1 MLSRG
6 AAMPS
11 QQYYLLL
18 ADRDSTTRVLIER
31 MAANKTAKALFW
43 YKSTISQNLTHHFS
57 PVFKLY
63 LHTKISTET
72 NNRKIKPSSY
82 TAQYERTRGI
92 PIRLLMLYQ
101 PRYPVGLYCIFDN
114 T

>member
-31 MAANKTAKALFW
+31 MAANKTAKALLW

-63 LHTKISTET
+63 LYTKISTET
-72 NNRKIKPSSY
+72 NNRKIKLALH
-82 TAQYERTRGI
+82 TNQYGR
-92 PIRLLMLYQ
+92 
-101 PRYPVGLYCIFDN
+101 
-114 T
+114 